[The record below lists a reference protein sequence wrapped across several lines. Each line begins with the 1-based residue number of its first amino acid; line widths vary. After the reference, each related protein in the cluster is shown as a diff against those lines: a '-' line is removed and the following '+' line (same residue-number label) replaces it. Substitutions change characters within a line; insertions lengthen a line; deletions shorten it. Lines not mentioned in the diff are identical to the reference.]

1 MQACRPL
8 LRRPIKLALHLL
20 HPAPETRLG
29 GPKKPLGEGVHLGS
43 SSELSAAAKEKKK
56 IKERK
61 KRKEKRQQSGHA
73 LCWPASLKP
82 HEISPCQ
89 PVLHRQSRA
98 ASAGLSG
105 IMIEGLWQGAMENRT
120 IPSPSH
126 GWEVPAVPTQAV
138 LRHHSDAG
146 LCPSEQ
152 AQGSMW
158 LRLWGSRMLCL
169 KAGPS

>member
-1 MQACRPL
+1 MVLTALPGLANWIDQDTGLQAPL
-8 LRRPIKLALHLL
+8 IKLALQLL

-43 SSELSAAAKEKKK
+43 GSELSAKGKK
-56 IKERK
+56 
-61 KRKEKRQQSGHA
+61 QQSGPL

-89 PVLHRQSRA
+89 PACHRQARA

-120 IPSPSH
+120 SIPSPSH

-138 LRHHSDAG
+138 LRHHSNAS

-152 AQGSMW
+152 AQGSM
-158 LRLWGSRMLCL
+158 CL
-169 KAGPS
+169 G